1 MFRFI
6 RNKAPFILLF
16 FNIVICLWHNFE
28 LYIIYDGSYKLFELA
43 EDSSFKHYSYYFG
56 DLIGY
61 SIFTNIFMLS
71 WYLNKKYCDATKICV
86 LGLIALNM
94 YSLIS
99 HRFDFYSEI
108 YDLYLCASIICVI
121 ATYKLQ
127 NKNKK

>member
-16 FNIVICLWHNFE
+16 LNIVICLWHNFE
-28 LYIIYDGSYKLFELA
+28 LYIIYDGSYEFFKLA
-43 EDSSFKHYSYYFG
+43 KDSYFKHYSYYFG

-61 SIFTNIFMLS
+61 SIFTNLFMLS
-71 WYLNKKYCDATKICV
+71 VYLNKKYCDATKICV

-99 HRFDFYSEI
+99 HGFNFYSEI
-108 YDLYLCASIICVI
+108 YDLYLMAAIICVI
-121 ATYKLQ
+121 GTYKIQ